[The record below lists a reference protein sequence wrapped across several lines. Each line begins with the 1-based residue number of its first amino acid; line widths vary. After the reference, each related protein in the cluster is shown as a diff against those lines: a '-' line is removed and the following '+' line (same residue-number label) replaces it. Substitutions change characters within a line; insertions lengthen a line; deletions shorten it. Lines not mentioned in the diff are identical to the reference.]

1 MPIRLLLLFFL
12 FISYQNNAKSQDWH
26 IEFLK
31 DSITTSEFS
40 KVDSYK
46 FKVPYTIKKLCDNA
60 EELSLDVAT
69 LYSLGAIEKT
79 DYSIDTRKIKLDPS
93 TLDTGTIRQASISI
107 TIQTDKHIEKEEK
120 AIIGFKIGNSDK
132 IKSDTSSFLLILESE
147 EPKYVFDAKNPFRFA
162 IGSNFD
168 LLDGI
173 KSDDLYSEISFRDRN
188 LLKQKIP
195 IERIE
200 RWIGLD
206 VGIYQNKSAT
216 YSPDSMDTENLNER
230 NFHRRILDIEGTSN
244 DSTQISIHD
253 VNYRLI
259 SNQSRNLGLYVN
271 PTFLKDYDLNND
283 GKGDLALGYG
293 IYLEAVR
300 RDITYEYAFKDTL
313 STNTERI
320 SQNTLSA
327 YQRIYPTNISN
338 KISHSTTKYD
348 RFYGI
353 SIPVY
358 YENKHGEFYLNF
370 ATGWGV
376 FNSRNLALSEIENP
390 GFLNHTIFKN
400 TYYITKWKII
410 EKNSGIQFSGEFRG
424 FYSHD
429 KDNLVTLN
437 LSKVFDL
444 TKLLTF

>member
-1 MPIRLLLLFFL
+1 M
-12 FISYQNNAKSQDWH
+12 NN
-26 IEFLK
+26 
-31 DSITTSEFS
+31 
-40 KVDSYK
+40 
-46 FKVPYTIKKLCDNA
+46 N
-60 EELSLDVAT
+60 
-69 LYSLGAIEKT
+69 
-79 DYSIDTRKIKLDPS
+79 
-93 TLDTGTIRQASISI
+93 
-107 TIQTDKHIEKEEK
+107 
-120 AIIGFKIGNSDK
+120 
-132 IKSDTSSFLLILESE
+132 
-147 EPKYVFDAKNPFRFA
+147 
-162 IGSNFD
+162 
-168 LLDGI
+168 
-173 KSDDLYSEISFRDRN
+173 
-188 LLKQKIP
+188 
-195 IERIE
+195 
-200 RWIGLD
+200 
-206 VGIYQNKSAT
+206 
-216 YSPDSMDTENLNER
+216 
-230 NFHRRILDIEGTSN
+230 
-244 DSTQISIHD
+244 
-253 VNYRLI
+253 
-259 SNQSRNLGLYVN
+259 
-271 PTFLKDYDLNND
+271 

-300 RDITYEYAFKDTL
+300 RDITYEYEFKDTL

-320 SQNTLSA
+320 SQNTPHG

-348 RFYGI
+348 KFYGI

-390 GFLNHTIFKN
+390 DFFDSTIFKN